1 MGLAHTSA
9 AGDDHEQV
17 EAAAGI
23 LDLLRHGGRD
33 GCGPDLVG
41 LLGRMTTLKGWRRP
55 VVFWCAWL
63 LCAHSSGAASSVTDP
78 LLENSY
84 ATKYECLAV
93 AITKRNQRDAVERK
107 LGRVAERST
116 FVCLPE
122 GADPLKARME

>member
-1 MGLAHTSA
+1 MSKSRPRPGSWIFFAT
-9 AGDDHEQV
+9 
-17 EAAAGI
+17 
-23 LDLLRHGGRD
+23 GGAT
-33 GCGPDLVG
+33 VV
-41 LLGRMTTLKGWRRP
+41 

-63 LCAHSSGAASSVTDP
+63 LCGHSSGAASSVTDP

-84 ATKYECLAV
+84 ATKDECFAV